1 MPSGGT
7 QPSLPP
13 PPQIKH
19 VWGRALLTL
28 SSHSAAPHHHQ
39 PRGNTNS
46 AVGGHSV
53 GTEPSPT
60 PGTDGDGALAAQS
73 GDVWCHSADGKGWVW
88 GNRSE
93 CQHQHCAQRSAGT
106 TPKREGNPPCWD
118 SAHIPHPS
126 GSYWSIP
133 IASLC
138 CVTLRHRLHAVP
150 SAVQGKSPLWSTA
163 QPGSGGHAALSSSEL
178 WAMGPRPPPL
188 ISNPRPLHT
197 HSIWC
202 HQAETSA
209 PPRRNW
215 SSAQH

>member
-1 MPSGGT
+1 MWAQSHH
-7 QPSLPP
+7 
-13 PPQIKH
+13 PPQGQMETEH
-19 VWGRALLTL
+19 WQHR
-28 SSHSAAPHHHQ
+28 
-39 PRGNTNS
+39 
-46 AVGGHSV
+46 V
-53 GTEPSPT
+53 GTS
-60 PGTDGDGALAAQS
+60 GAILLMGRFGFGAIGANANTS
-73 GDVWCHSADGKGWVW
+73 IVPKGL
-88 GNRSE
+88 RAP
-93 CQHQHCAQRSAGT
+93 Q
-106 TPKREGNPPCWD
+106 REGNPPCWD
-118 SAHIPHPS
+118 SAHILHPS

-163 QPGSGGHAALSSSEL
+163 QPGSGGHAAPSSSEL

-197 HSIWC
+197 RSIRC